1 MSMESPSCMS
11 DSLLAMAM
19 AAYLQQRQRTASY
32 RENVSFL
39 FLAAVE
45 LTSDRCWLLLC
56 RPPALFFDH
65 SRTTNSPRKGG
76 IAQSCEFTRVQSS

>member
-39 FLAAVE
+39 ILVAVK

-56 RPPALFFDH
+56 RPPALFFDR
-65 SRTTNSPRKGG
+65 SCTANSPRKRD
-76 IAQSCEFTRVQSS
+76 IAQSREFTRVQ